1 MAERLRLYGYWRSS
15 ASYRVR
21 IALNLKGLTCEQ
33 VPVHLVRDGGEQH
46 RPAFLRLNP
55 QGLVPVLQHGERIV
69 RQSLAIIEYLDELH
83 PKPPM
88 LPTTARDRARVRAL
102 ALLVACDV
110 HPLCNLRVM
119 QYLENELG
127 VDARARRAWML
138 HWMQEGLA
146 SMEAQVHD
154 NPSTGD
160 FCEGD
165 LPGLAD
171 CCLVP
176 QLYNARRYE
185 LDLDPY
191 PTLRRIEANC
201 NALPAFDLAR
211 PERQPDAPSD
221 LA

>member
-1 MAERLRLYGYWRSS
+1 MTERLRLHGYWRSS

-21 IALNLKGLTCEQ
+21 IALNLKGLAYEQ

-46 RPAFLRLNP
+46 QAAFLKLNP
-55 QGLVPVLQHGERIV
+55 QGLVPTLQDGVRIV

-83 PKPPM
+83 PMPPLM
-88 LPTTARDRARVRAL
+88 PSTARDRARVRAL

-119 QYLENELG
+119 QYLENKLSAGDSE
-127 VDARARRAWML
+127 RQEWMR
-138 HWMQEGLA
+138 HWMAEGLA
-146 SMEAQVHD
+146 SMEAQVED

-165 LPGLAD
+165 IPSLAD

-176 QLYNARRYE
+176 QLYNARRYG
-185 LDLDPY
+185 LDLGPY
-191 PTLRRIEANC
+191 PTLCRIEANC
-201 NALPAFDLAR
+201 NSLPAFDLAR
-211 PERQPDAPSD
+211 PEKQPDAPPSVS
-221 LA
+221 

>member
-127 VDARARRAWML
+127 VDAGARQGIRRVRSGQAPPCLRPGALREPEDADGTEHSRGVRAA
-138 HWMQEGLA
+138 A
-146 SMEAQVHD
+146 
-154 NPSTGD
+154 
-160 FCEGD
+160 
-165 LPGLAD
+165 
-171 CCLVP
+171 
-176 QLYNARRYE
+176 
-185 LDLDPY
+185 
-191 PTLRRIEANC
+191 LR
-201 NALPAFDLAR
+201 ALPDRSELTPCFASSIIRTAYSR
-211 PERQPDAPSD
+211 RSTPIWTS
-221 LA
+221 

>member
-1 MAERLRLYGYWRSS
+1 MAERLRLHGYWRSS

-21 IALNLKGLTCEQ
+21 IALNLKGLAYEQ
-33 VPVHLVRDGGEQH
+33 APVHLVRDGGEQH
-46 RPAFLRLNP
+46 QSAFLKLNP

-83 PKPPM
+83 PTPPL

-127 VDARARRAWML
+127 VDDAARRAWML
-138 HWMQEGLA
+138 HWMHEGLTG
-146 SMEAQVHD
+146 MEAQVND

-165 LPGLAD
+165 MPGLAD

-185 LDLDPY
+185 LDLRPY
-191 PTLRRIEANC
+191 PTLCRIEANC
-201 NALPAFDLAR
+201 NALTAFDLAR
-211 PERQPDAPSD
+211 PERQPDAPSGI
-221 LA
+221 A